1 MWWCLCLAISSS
13 VRCVYL
19 CVLVSVL
26 ALSLL
31 FTPAFSCSVLVFP
44 FTFSLALVPLR
55 SCVLLLLLFFFK
67 QKTAYDG
74 LISDWSSDVCSSDRR
89 RRRRDAHGPRAR
101 SDGGARRV
109 AAQPR
114 PPLSRRRHDD
124 QKARRRFHQPLS
136 RRDRPARAR
145 SQVGSARHRNLPG
158 GEPRTAR
165 SGRRGIQGRHRTHP
179 HRQDRKS
186 TRLNSS
192 H

>member
-55 SCVLLLLLFFFK
+55 SCVLLLLLFFFY

-74 LISDWSSDVCSSDRR
+74 LISDWSSDVCSSDLNSL
-89 RRRRDAHGPRAR
+89 DAVGTLVSIA
-101 SDGGARRV
+101 
-109 AAQPR
+109 
-114 PPLSRRRHDD
+114 DD
-124 QKARRRFHQPLS
+124 S
-136 RRDRPARAR
+136 T
-145 SQVGSARHRNLPG
+145 
-158 GEPRTAR
+158 PRTHNA
-165 SGRRGIQGRHRTHP
+165 T
-179 HRQDRKS
+179 S
-186 TRLNSS
+186 TRLRPPRLAAYIARSASRINAASISS
-192 H
+192 GSAAATAFVSSMASPTLTWIRPTTPHDCPSSPTTAPPTRPAPPPARPPTV